1 MTVLR
6 RTAVLLSLVS
16 TISAARVSADADGPD
31 FYTVTG
37 VAPGH
42 VLNLRA
48 APSTAAE
55 KIGAIPHDGHG
66 LRSLGCRGYPSF
78 AEWQNMAPAQRVES
92 GKQAWCKVRY
102 RGMEGW
108 VAGRY
113 LREDSAP
120 PSAMTPLDP
129 KSFANLPY
137 AGIYDQAVQLVDGV
151 YEGEPFVA
159 GGASRPRV
167 ELLTQLYATDD
178 IDGDGT
184 EDVWV
189 LLNESSGG
197 SGQFLYL
204 AAVTYGT
211 GEPRNVGTIGIGDRV
226 DVMDLRAGGG
236 QATLDYVAA
245 GPEEAACCPTQMVS
259 VVYGLAGDRLAELS
273 RTPRGTLSLQ
283 QLAGTTW
290 RLAGYDSHQP
300 LADDILITAAFEDGR
315 VAGSA
320 GCNRYFAAVEAPTP
334 YQLKVQPGGST
345 RMACPPPQMAAEDRY
360 LAALHAATQYSF
372 VLGRLAITY
381 NLDGTYGTL
390 LFERL
395 EQD

>member
-1 MTVLR
+1 MLR
-6 RTAVLLSLVS
+6 TTAVVLSLALA
-16 TISAARVSADADGPD
+16 IGAAKVSADADGPD
-31 FYTVTG
+31 FYAVTR

-48 APSTAAE
+48 APSTGAE

-66 LRSLGCRGYPSF
+66 LRSLGCQGHPSF
-78 AEWQNMAPAQRVES
+78 AEWQNMTPEQRVER
-92 GKQAWCKVRY
+92 GKKAWCKVRY

-108 VAGRY
+108 VAARY

-120 PSAMTPLDP
+120 PSTVTTQDP
-129 KSFANLPY
+129 KSFANLSY
-137 AGIYDQAVQLVDGV
+137 TGIYDQAVQLVDGV

-159 GGASRPRV
+159 GGAARPRV
-167 ELLTQLYATDD
+167 QLLTELYATDD

-184 EDVWV
+184 EDAWV

-197 SGQFLYL
+197 TGQFLYL
-204 AAVTYGT
+204 AAVTYGPA
-211 GEPRNVGTIGIGDRV
+211 GPRNVGTIGIGDRV
-226 DVMDLRAGGG
+226 DVMGLRAAGG

-245 GPEEAACCPTQMVS
+245 GPEEAACCPTQMMS
-259 VVYGLAGDRLAELS
+259 VVYGLDGDRLTELS

-290 RLAGYDSHQP
+290 RLVGYDSHQP
-300 LADDILITAAFEDGR
+300 VADDILITAVFEDGR

-360 LAALHAATQYSF
+360 LAALHVATQYSF

-395 EQD
+395 EQE